1 MVIFRNQKKITR
13 CVFLDWLSR
22 RDLTCVRG
30 EEKKLVQ
37 SSLKSFSHTLMQ
49 LYFLFRKAVIIM
61 GSWEWYVRAEKQN
74 ATAAFF
80 PEGDKW
86 TILIF
91 IALLTLSNMWQT
103 GFVGNWQVVNENHG
117 THFKA
122 LFLPSV
128 ATCSHK
134 TFQLILSNNFQC
146 KNTQCPYLNHESL
159 FFLMTRPSRAH
170 TGMGKSKDRSF
181 VHIPAG
187 HLFTAVKVLHGK
199 REREREHHFFLNAPF
214 SCMHSPRTESE
225 LRASERLCWIMHAR
239 SGFIQY
245 TGKREEGLL
254 LFFRPNCHR
263 LYVWRELLTVSENI
277 PVEISSAFVR
287 KKTGIWLERASLAK
301 PANTKYRTIHSSIT
315 LNLTLGMQKNNIY
328 WWRST
333 VDRTNKH
340 ESAAQTHIIKHY

>member
-1 MVIFRNQKKITR
+1 
-13 CVFLDWLSR
+13 
-22 RDLTCVRG
+22 
-30 EEKKLVQ
+30 
-37 SSLKSFSHTLMQ
+37 
-49 LYFLFRKAVIIM
+49 M

-86 TILIF
+86 PILIF

-134 TFQLILSNNFQC
+134 TFQLILSNNSQC

-170 TGMGKSKDRSF
+170 TGMGKSKVRSF

-199 REREREHHFFLNAPF
+199 RERERTPFLSQCAI
-214 SCMHSPRTESE
+214 
-225 LRASERLCWIMHAR
+225 LMHA
-239 SGFIQY
+239 F
-245 TGKREEGLL
+245 TT
-254 LFFRPNCHR
+254 N
-263 LYVWRELLTVSENI
+263 W
-277 PVEISSAFVR
+277 
-287 KKTGIWLERASLAK
+287 IWIETERAVMLNYARPLWFHTVHREK
-301 PANTKYRTIHSSIT
+301 GRTASIF
-315 LNLTLGMQKNNIY
+315 
-328 WWRST
+328 ST
-333 VDRTNKH
+333 
-340 ESAAQTHIIKHY
+340 